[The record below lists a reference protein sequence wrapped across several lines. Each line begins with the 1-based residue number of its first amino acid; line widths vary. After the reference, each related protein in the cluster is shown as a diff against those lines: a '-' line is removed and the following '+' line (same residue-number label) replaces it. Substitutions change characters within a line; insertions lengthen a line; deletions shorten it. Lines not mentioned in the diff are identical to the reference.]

1 MHSTRTRTR
10 TYTHAHLPSSAW
22 LTVNNW
28 STSTTNSA
36 RITFSQRP
44 KTVTF
49 NGDLSDFLNSNQGD
63 DDHPLPKLVKTQKT
77 TAIYLFFSAH
87 PSSRWCRISTGGV
100 LTRRW
105 HHRRIWLIRMDPS
118 PWKLWVSYKF
128 CCPLFSLK
136 LYWSWKTDER
146 TSVIYNLAR
155 VLWALHHQIVETGGK
170 YGVVAVMDTV
180 YRM

>member
-1 MHSTRTRTR
+1 MHSTLTRTR

-49 NGDLSDFLNSNQGD
+49 NGWPQWFLELKISQNI
-63 DDHPLPKLVKTQKT
+63 TQT
-77 TAIYLFFSAH
+77 TAIYLFSSAH

>member
-63 DDHPLPKLVKTQKT
+63 DDHPLAQISQNPKNHCHLPVFLCTSELEMMQDIHRWSADTSMASPEDMIDQDGSVTLEALSKLQVLLPSFFFKT
-77 TAIYLFFSAH
+77 ILELEN
-87 PSSRWCRISTGGV
+87 R
-100 LTRRW
+100 
-105 HHRRIWLIRMDPS
+105 
-118 PWKLWVSYKF
+118 
-128 CCPLFSLK
+128 
-136 LYWSWKTDER
+136 
-146 TSVIYNLAR
+146 
-155 VLWALHHQIVETGGK
+155 
-170 YGVVAVMDTV
+170 
-180 YRM
+180 

>member
-22 LTVNNW
+22 LIVNNW

-49 NGDLSDFLNSNQGD
+49 NGDLSDFWTQIS
-63 DDHPLPKLVKTQKT
+63 QKT
-77 TAIYLFFSAH
+77 TAIYLFSSAH

-136 LYWSWKTDER
+136 LGAGKPMRELLLYIIW
-146 TSVIYNLAR
+146 R
-155 VLWALHHQIVETGGK
+155 VFCELCTTK
-170 YGVVAVMDTV
+170 
-180 YRM
+180 